1 MAGTGSETVAESKPA
16 QSAGETRGGRA
27 VPGQK
32 PVAEPAPTSRRR
44 RNQGETADQSVV
56 ERFFLAAESNA
67 SGDTPPLGREVPNEG
82 EAIVESFRAGVHF
95 FAVSE
100 YHTRA
105 EVSSSRGPILK
116 KEAVKNGNHS
126 S

>member
-1 MAGTGSETVAESKPA
+1 MAGTGVETIAESKPA

-44 RNQGETADQSVV
+44 RNQGETAEQSVV

-116 KEAVKNGNHS
+116 KEAVKNGNHFS
-126 S
+126 

>member
-1 MAGTGSETVAESKPA
+1 MAGTGLEAVAESKTA

-27 VPGQK
+27 LPGQK
-32 PVAEPAPTSRRR
+32 AVTEPVPTSRLR
-44 RNQGETADQSVV
+44 RNRGETPEQSVV

-67 SGDTPPLGREVPNEG
+67 SGDTPPLGREVPSEG
-82 EAIVESFRAGVHF
+82 EAMVESFRAGVNF

-105 EVSSSRGPILK
+105 EVSSSRDPILK